1 MRGVLFLFLV
11 TAMTR
16 KRSNSAMTNAMATVT
31 KNALLRAARIDHEC
45 AAEIAKAAT
54 AEARVECDFLAA
66 VNAEATTAAA
76 KAATAEARVE
86 DFLAAV
92 NAEAATAAAKAATA
106 EARVE
111 RVSAAISAIPA
122 IAEARV
128 ERNVSAAISAT
139 AATAEARAFAKA
151 AKTTTAAATAAVGKA
166 LIDSEVDK
174 EAAVGLKKIG
184 IYETMVANISTLAN
198 CSQDVVTKLLSKHDG
213 NVCVAFLT
221 PKN

>member
-1 MRGVLFLFLV
+1 
-11 TAMTR
+11 
-16 KRSNSAMTNAMATVT
+16 
-31 KNALLRAARIDHEC
+31 
-45 AAEIAKAAT
+45 
-54 AEARVECDFLAA
+54 
-66 VNAEATTAAA
+66 
-76 KAATAEARVE
+76 
-86 DFLAAV
+86 
-92 NAEAATAAAKAATA
+92 
-106 EARVE
+106 
-111 RVSAAISAIPA
+111 VSAAISAIPA